1 MTRDENGKFKYLT
14 SLYPRNGVNIAE
26 MGGKYFVVEF
36 PFHGKMVVTA
46 K

>member
-1 MTRDENGKFKYLT
+1 
-14 SLYPRNGVNIAE
+14 VNIAE

-46 K
+46 KWPG